1 MKPKLP
7 NQFKAAEVNGV
18 PFSIILGEDELA
30 QGKVKVKEMGLPDDH
45 PEKEGVLVEL
55 SNIAQDVKQ
64 RLERKQKL
72 DRVTEQA
79 EGLKV
84 VEGVKGDDVTPAEK
98 AAAVE
103 AATVPKDVMK
113 LIRIQQI
120 LMRWPKIS

>member
-18 PFSIILGEDELA
+18 PFAIILGEDELA

-55 SNIAQDVKQ
+55 SSIAQDVKQ

-103 AATVPKDVMK
+103 AATAPKT
-113 LIRIQQI
+113 
-120 LMRWPKIS
+120 S